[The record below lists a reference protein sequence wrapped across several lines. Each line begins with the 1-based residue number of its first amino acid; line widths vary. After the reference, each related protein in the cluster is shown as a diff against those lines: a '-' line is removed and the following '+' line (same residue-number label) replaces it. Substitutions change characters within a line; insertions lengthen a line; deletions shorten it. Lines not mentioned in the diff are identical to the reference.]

1 MQKWEYLAIN
11 LLYRDDSKSLIDSV
25 AFNNRHAFSNMTKD
39 EWYAYL
45 KKLGSEGWELVNVH
59 HAHDG
64 RNETYYFKRPIE

>member
-1 MQKWEYLAIN
+1 
-11 LLYRDDSKSLIDSV
+11 
-25 AFNNRHAFSNMTKD
+25 MTKD

-45 KKLGSEGWELVNVH
+45 KKLGGEGWELVNVH